1 MIERTYR
8 KFMDRIS
15 LLPERTIPSF
25 WLPQTEILSILS
37 AVLRFGSV
45 LTAAAVVA
53 VVAGV
58 ASEGLLLAVAPAVL
72 ADRSAVMFARV
83 RRS

>member
-8 KFMDRIS
+8 KFM
-15 LLPERTIPSF
+15 ERFPLAPGNSIPF
-25 WLPQTEILSILS
+25 YRLPQTEILSILS
-37 AVLRFGSV
+37 VVLRFGSV

-53 VVAGV
+53 VFQGV
-58 ASEGLLLAVAPAVL
+58 ASQNVLLMVAPAAL
-72 ADRSAVMFARV
+72 ADRSAVILTRI

>member
-8 KFMDRIS
+8 KFMGRS
-15 LLPERTIPSF
+15 PLPPESTIPSY

-37 AVLRFGSV
+37 VVLRFGSV

-53 VVAGV
+53 VLLGA
-58 ASEGLLLAVAPAVL
+58 APQDLLLMVAPAAL
-72 ADRSAVMFARV
+72 ADRSALILTRI